1 MVQLLDLF
9 LLFVYNF
16 VTKES
21 RFLDFQEGSDHM
33 KIEKVNDNQ
42 IRCTLTK
49 TDLADRQLKLSE
61 LAYGN
66 DKSKELFREMMQQ
79 AAYEFGFEAD
89 NIPLMIEA
97 IPLSTESIIL
107 IITKVEA
114 PEELDTRFSQFSP
127 NSEELIQELSGDNQN
142 TGHKLEGADSIL
154 DMLYHL
160 QEKKETSSEEN
171 KEEVTS
177 DFKPLKDLL
186 NSMKKETKSSD
197 TPHDLMKLYS
207 FLYMSNIESLSSILS
222 GMDLG
227 DNHLYKNQSN
237 GKYYLFL
244 HKNNLS
250 AINFN
255 KVCNILSE
263 YGQQE
268 TCTAATEAY
277 FAEHITCLLHK
288 NALQTLASL

>member
-1 MVQLLDLF
+1 
-9 LLFVYNF
+9 
-16 VTKES
+16 
-21 RFLDFQEGSDHM
+21 M

-49 TDLADRQLKLSE
+49 GDLADRQLKLSE

-66 DKSKELFREMMQQ
+66 EKSKELFREMMQQ

-114 PEELDTRFSQFSP
+114 PEELDTRFSQFSAA
-127 NSEELIQELSGDNQN
+127 SEDSLSELTSDTPVQGQ
-142 TGHKLEGADSIL
+142 KLEGADAIL
-154 DMLYHL
+154 DMLYEL
-160 QEKKETSSEEN
+160 QEKKDSTKGDETEETE
-171 KEEVTS
+171 KA
-177 DFKPLKDLL
+177 FKPLKDLL
-186 NSMKKETKSSD
+186 NNLKAEKEAKSA
-197 TPHDLMKLYS
+197 PVDLLKLYS
-207 FLYMSNIESLSSILS
+207 FPSLHHLESLSSVLQ

-227 DNHLYKNQSN
+227 NNHLYKNQKS
-237 GKYYLFL
+237 GRYYLFL
-244 HKNNLS
+244 HKNQLS

-255 KVCNILSE
+255 KICNILSE

-268 TCTAATEAY
+268 SCNAATEAY
-277 FAEHITCLLHK
+277 FSEHITCLIK
-288 NALQTLASL
+288 NRALQTLATI

>member
-1 MVQLLDLF
+1 
-9 LLFVYNF
+9 
-16 VTKES
+16 
-21 RFLDFQEGSDHM
+21 M

-49 TDLADRQLKLSE
+49 SDLADRQLKLSE

-66 DKSKELFREMMQQ
+66 EKSKELFREMMQQ
-79 AAYEFGFEAD
+79 AAYEFGFEAE

-107 IITKVEA
+107 IITKVES
-114 PEELDTRFSQFSP
+114 PEELDTRFSQFSAA
-127 NSEELIQELSGDNQN
+127 SEDSIQDLSSDGHHSS
-142 TGHKLEGADSIL
+142 HKLEGADSIL

-160 QEKKETSSEEN
+160 QEKKSSTDEGTSETA
-171 KEEVTS
+171 S

-186 NSMKKETKSSD
+186 SSMKKEKESSD
-197 TPHDLMKLYS
+197 EPLDLMKLYS
-207 FLYMSNIESLSSILS
+207 FLKMAHLESLSSILR
-222 GMDLG
+222 GMELG
-227 DNHLYKNQSN
+227 ENHLYKNQRN
-237 GKYYLFL
+237 GRYYLFL

-268 TCTAATEAY
+268 TCTPATEAY
-277 FAEHITCLLHK
+277 FAEHITCLLRN
-288 NALQTLASL
+288 NALQTLASI

>member
-1 MVQLLDLF
+1 
-9 LLFVYNF
+9 
-16 VTKES
+16 
-21 RFLDFQEGSDHM
+21 M

-79 AAYEFGFEAD
+79 AAYEFGFEAE

-107 IITKVEA
+107 VITKVEA
-114 PEELDTRFSQFSP
+114 PEELDTRFSQFSA

-160 QEKKETSSEEN
+160 QEKKETASTKD
-171 KEEVTS
+171 KEEDTT

-186 NSMKKETKSSD
+186 NSMKKETQSSD

-207 FLYMSNIESLSSILS
+207 FKHMRNLESLSTILS

-227 DNHLYKNQSN
+227 DNHLYKNQAN

-263 YGQQE
+263 YGHQE
-268 TCTAATEAY
+268 TCSPATEAY

-288 NALQTLASL
+288 NALQTLATI